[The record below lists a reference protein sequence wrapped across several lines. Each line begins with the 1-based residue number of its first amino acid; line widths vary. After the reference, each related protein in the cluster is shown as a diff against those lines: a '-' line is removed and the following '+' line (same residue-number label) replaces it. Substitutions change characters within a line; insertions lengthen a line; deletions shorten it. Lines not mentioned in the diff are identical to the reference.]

1 MTMSNRFVRIGLAA
15 GVAAGLTGVARAEAS
30 GVSAPVQTASTQSA
44 SPTMSSADVQRLQDA
59 VYDLGGDISRLR
71 GRDASLASRLDDQL
85 NELRDEVIYLKV
97 KLRKES
103 NVSRSEYS
111 DLRDRLDSLRAQA
124 RGETSSSA
132 SSSSSAGTSA
142 TTGAGVAAT
151 GPATAATTS
160 GSRSAGSTGTSTS
173 SSTRASNPDVEAPSP
188 SSSSSSSSSSTSAST
203 RGARGGREIPVG
215 QEIDVRLQST
225 ITSNTAQVEDR
236 FEATTLVDMLEG
248 EHVLV
253 PAGSVMR
260 GVVQAVNKAGR
271 LDRKGSLTLSF
282 DEITTKGRTYPI
294 RATVT
299 QAIESEG
306 VKGEVGKIGAG
317 AGVGAIIGG
326 ILGGF
331 KGALAGILIGGGGT
345 IAATEGKDVTL
356 DSGTVL
362 RVRFDSPVA
371 LDNST
376 PRR

>member
-124 RGETSSSA
+124 RGETSFSA
-132 SSSSSAGTSA
+132 SSSSSASTSA

-188 SSSSSSSSSSTSAST
+188 SSSSSSTSAST

>member
-15 GVAAGLTGVARAEAS
+15 GVAVGLTGVARAEAS
-30 GVSAPVQTASTQSA
+30 GVSTAVQTASTQSA

-59 VYDLGGDISRLR
+59 VYDLGGDIARLR
-71 GRDASLASRLDDQL
+71 GRDASLANRLDDQL
-85 NELRDEVIYLKV
+85 TDLRDEVIYLKV

-124 RGETSSSA
+124 RGETSSSS
-132 SSSSSAGTSA
+132 SSSSSASTSA

-188 SSSSSSSSSSTSAST
+188 SSSSSSSSAST

-271 LDRKGSLTLSF
+271 VDRKGSLTLSF